1 MPSYVARPHVLADEF
16 VPGYLGDSFGL
27 FPFVHG
33 DPLAN
38 QFDGPFLVRLI
49 RKEVTH
55 IFGFPFGIES
65 RDPDIPSCWHSGTMR
80 RSCCWSI
87 PCHNQA
93 NPLPTNDTP
102 ASDIPQRFQCPA
114 MLGDGGVGNRK
125 VRYRSARIPSPP
137 SRGGALRPPAAAC
150 GACARNYE
158 SCSIP
163 ECRLARDGIRAG
175 QRPSGSDFEACGSAR
190 PARGV
195 PIPILCRSGWP
206 RVLWSRYH
214 RPIPSRGR
222 LRRSR
227 IVTRHFAQA
236 RRDLGQPA
244 GISSTAAGR

>member
-1 MPSYVARPHVLADEF
+1 MSSYVARPHVLTDEF

-33 DPLAN
+33 DSLAN

-55 IFGFPFGIES
+55 ISGFPFGIES

-102 ASDIPQRFQCPA
+102 ASDIPQCFQCPA

-125 VRYRSARIPSPP
+125 VRYRSARIPSSP
-137 SRGGALRPPAAAC
+137 SRGGRSLYGKGPAQSEQRQAVRSLSASGMKGSQSIWLLSRLR
-150 GACARNYE
+150 GAFSDSGKGRTDSA
-158 SCSIP
+158 
-163 ECRLARDGIRAG
+163 GIYFRRGAYWFEWTEAPTCLYQG
-175 QRPSGSDFEACGSAR
+175 QFPRGAPSF
-190 PARGV
+190 V
-195 PIPILCRSGWP
+195 PIAERFI
-206 RVLWSRYH
+206 
-214 RPIPSRGR
+214 
-222 LRRSR
+222 
-227 IVTRHFAQA
+227 Q
-236 RRDLGQPA
+236 
-244 GISSTAAGR
+244 

>member
-55 IFGFPFGIES
+55 ISGFPFGIES

-93 NPLPTNDTP
+93 DPLPTNDTP

-114 MLGDGGVGNRK
+114 MLGDGGVGM
-125 VRYRSARIPSPP
+125 
-137 SRGGALRPPAAAC
+137 
-150 GACARNYE
+150 
-158 SCSIP
+158 
-163 ECRLARDGIRAG
+163 G
-175 QRPSGSDFEACGSAR
+175 QKEMA
-190 PARGV
+190 
-195 PIPILCRSGWP
+195 
-206 RVLWSRYH
+206 
-214 RPIPSRGR
+214 
-222 LRRSR
+222 
-227 IVTRHFAQA
+227 T
-236 RRDLGQPA
+236 
-244 GISSTAAGR
+244 TAAGKNACPVTGSGCCARRERPRGRRAADERDELAALHSITSSARASSVGGTVRPGAFAVLRLITSSIFDRPLDGE

>member
-1 MPSYVARPHVLADEF
+1 MPSYVARPHVLTDEF
-16 VPGYLGDSFGL
+16 VAGYLGDSFGL

-55 IFGFPFGIES
+55 ISGFPFGIES

-102 ASDIPQRFQCPA
+102 ASDIPQCFQCPA

-125 VRYRSARIPSPP
+125 VRYRSARFHRRRAAADALFTGKVQRKVSNCIAGLAAARRKIAAIPATQASCRDPGTRPELRLPP
-137 SRGGALRPPAAAC
+137 SQLER
-150 GACARNYE
+150 E
-158 SCSIP
+158 
-163 ECRLARDGIRAG
+163 
-175 QRPSGSDFEACGSAR
+175 
-190 PARGV
+190 
-195 PIPILCRSGWP
+195 
-206 RVLWSRYH
+206 
-214 RPIPSRGR
+214 
-222 LRRSR
+222 
-227 IVTRHFAQA
+227 
-236 RRDLGQPA
+236 
-244 GISSTAAGR
+244 

>member
-1 MPSYVARPHVLADEF
+1 MSSYVARPHVLTDEF

-55 IFGFPFGIES
+55 ISGFPFGIES
-65 RDPDIPSCWHSGTMR
+65 RDPDIPSCWHSATMR

-102 ASDIPQRFQCPA
+102 ASDIPQCFQCPA

-137 SRGGALRPPAAAC
+137 SRGGRSLYGKSPAQSEQLYCWIGRRRIISAENR
-150 GACARNYE
+150 GN
-158 SCSIP
+158 SCHASILP
-163 ECRLARDGIRAG
+163 
-175 QRPSGSDFEACGSAR
+175 
-190 PARGV
+190 
-195 PIPILCRSGWP
+195 RSW
-206 RVLWSRYH
+206 H
-214 RPIPSRGR
+214 
-222 LRRSR
+222 
-227 IVTRHFAQA
+227 
-236 RRDLGQPA
+236 
-244 GISSTAAGR
+244 

>member
-1 MPSYVARPHVLADEF
+1 MSKVSEYRQHARECRSLAKTARFSQHREILLNMAAAWD
-16 VPGYLGDSFGL
+16 LGDSFGL

-55 IFGFPFGIES
+55 ISGFPFGIES

-80 RSCCWSI
+80 RSCC
-87 PCHNQA
+87 CQA

-137 SRGGALRPPAAAC
+137 SRGGALRALHSSLEH
-150 GACARNYE
+150 AR
-158 SCSIP
+158 
-163 ECRLARDGIRAG
+163 
-175 QRPSGSDFEACGSAR
+175 
-190 PARGV
+190 
-195 PIPILCRSGWP
+195 
-206 RVLWSRYH
+206 
-214 RPIPSRGR
+214 
-222 LRRSR
+222 
-227 IVTRHFAQA
+227 
-236 RRDLGQPA
+236 
-244 GISSTAAGR
+244 

>member
-1 MPSYVARPHVLADEF
+1 MPSYVARPHVLTDEF

-55 IFGFPFGIES
+55 ISGFPFGIES

-137 SRGGALRPPAAAC
+137 SRGGRSLYGKGPAQSEQQPGSPVSQRVRHEGLAVHLAFEPPA
-150 GACARNYE
+150 GGLFR
-158 SCSIP
+158 
-163 ECRLARDGIRAG
+163 
-175 QRPSGSDFEACGSAR
+175 
-190 PARGV
+190 
-195 PIPILCRSGWP
+195 
-206 RVLWSRYH
+206 
-214 RPIPSRGR
+214 
-222 LRRSR
+222 
-227 IVTRHFAQA
+227 
-236 RRDLGQPA
+236 
-244 GISSTAAGR
+244 

>member
-55 IFGFPFGIES
+55 ISGFPFGIES

-93 NPLPTNDTP
+93 DPLPTNDTP

-114 MLGDGGVGNRK
+114 MLGDGGVGMGQKEMATTAAGKNRIMIFGPK
-125 VRYRSARIPSPP
+125 DDASTSLSLGRPRASWRS
-137 SRGGALRPPAAAC
+137 SRC
-150 GACARNYE
+150 WH
-158 SCSIP
+158 
-163 ECRLARDGIRAG
+163 
-175 QRPSGSDFEACGSAR
+175 R
-190 PARGV
+190 PAR
-195 PIPILCRSGWP
+195 
-206 RVLWSRYH
+206 
-214 RPIPSRGR
+214 
-222 LRRSR
+222 RSR
-227 IVTRHFAQA
+227 SLPSSIA
-236 RRDLGQPA
+236 RRCASWRCPMCA
-244 GISSTAAGR
+244 SASTSSTWCRWVFSPHVAAYPSGRVHRAVPPDKNR

>member
-55 IFGFPFGIES
+55 TSGFSFGIES

-114 MLGDGGVGNRK
+114 MLADGAVGNRK

-137 SRGGALRPPAAAC
+137 SRGGALR
-150 GACARNYE
+150 ARQSSLE
-158 SCSIP
+158 H
-163 ECRLARDGIRAG
+163 ARD
-175 QRPSGSDFEACGSAR
+175 
-190 PARGV
+190 V
-195 PIPILCRSGWP
+195 PGGP
-206 RVLWSRYH
+206 
-214 RPIPSRGR
+214 
-222 LRRSR
+222 
-227 IVTRHFAQA
+227 T
-236 RRDLGQPA
+236 
-244 GISSTAAGR
+244 ISSISLRPREVTSA